1 MTTGNSSGP
10 HLHFDVRSSDE
21 EVEPGYKRVKVVD
34 PVTGV
39 GKIAIERQRQVID
52 KGYTLE
58 HDQEHSTTDLMSASD
73 AYSVYAR
80 WLLTGHTE
88 DSARDLG
95 LSFWP
100 WDSDGFNPESID
112 DALVKAGALI
122 AAAIDRESGTE
133 YAVKPK

>member
-1 MTTGNSSGP
+1 MGKSTGP
-10 HLHFDVRSSDE
+10 HVHVESRTAE
-21 EVEPGYKRVKVVD
+21 EDIEPGYKRVKVVD

-39 GKIAIERQRQVID
+39 GKIAMERQRQVID

-58 HDQEHSTTDLMSASD
+58 HDAEHSTVDLLNASD
-73 AYSVYAR
+73 AYNVYAR

-88 DSARDLG
+88 ESSRELAM
-95 LSFWP
+95 SFWP
-100 WDSDGFNPESID
+100 WDADGFRPDSTD